1 MSKKKRHVF
10 WNLLLAITLFVC
22 AFAFTIHYKNWHSI
36 KDGKLKILSGIYYRT
51 IVLSKIDSVSFVKRI
66 PEMER
71 ANGFSWLQR
80 EKGVF
85 QDSLTNSKIYV
96 FVDDLRQPKIR
107 LLYNDSLTMF
117 MMWCMWS
124 RAVILLKDCL
134 LIISALLLWCYQP
147 T

>member
-36 KDGKLKILSGIYYRT
+36 KDGKLKILSGIYYQT

-117 MMWCMWS
+117 LNFNDS
-124 RAVILLKDCL
+124 LVTQSVFKDLSEEVRSDLKLGD
-134 LIISALLLWCYQP
+134 
-147 T
+147 